1 MSRSALFQEEFEG
14 LAFFES
20 EGNEENGSP
29 PLFSPDDRGE
39 TSGDATANDSGEV
52 VSDAREAGDWWCM
65 RWPFGE
71 ERRQTSRQPRSP
83 TAHLFAAY
91 ISNRNLSR
99 SNLRS
104 LGYAHPHRLSSRYLL
119 KL

>member
-39 TSGDATANDSGEV
+39 TSGDATANDSGGV
-52 VSDAREAGDWWCM
+52 RCA
-65 RWPFGE
+65 
-71 ERRQTSRQPRSP
+71 
-83 TAHLFAAY
+83 
-91 ISNRNLSR
+91 
-99 SNLRS
+99 
-104 LGYAHPHRLSSRYLL
+104 
-119 KL
+119 